1 MEQHAFR
8 LTLRR
13 YSNADDR
20 YYVMLQDQPVSLK
33 IGGDIDHTFPFTI
46 PNNINKSQYAILT
59 LQLQADGNPHNLQWK
74 IDING
79 EQVQSLTHDTF
90 TFTAIQEV
98 FRSEILN
105 SGCVSSEGWHV
116 QQGTNLPG

>member
-1 MEQHAFR
+1 MQ
-8 LTLRR
+8 TIG
-13 YSNADDR
+13 D
-20 YYVMLQDQPVSLK
+20 YVMLQDQPVSLK

>member
-1 MEQHAFR
+1 MQ
-8 LTLRR
+8 TIG
-13 YSNADDR
+13 D
-20 YYVMLQDQPVSLK
+20 YVMLQDQPVSLK

-105 SGCVSSEGWHV
+105 SGSNNATVTVLGGTGNLKVSDIVIHFQANV
-116 QQGTNLPG
+116 